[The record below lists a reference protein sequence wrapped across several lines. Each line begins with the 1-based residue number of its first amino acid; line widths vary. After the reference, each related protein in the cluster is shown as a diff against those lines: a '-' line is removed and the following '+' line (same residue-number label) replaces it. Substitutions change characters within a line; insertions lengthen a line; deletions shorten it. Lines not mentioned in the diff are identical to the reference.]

1 MMNKQEAKK
10 LIDSYLDGTCT
21 TEERII
27 VEQWYNQQVDE
38 ARVVSKEIAGEEVGN
53 NIFNKISL
61 NKSKNSNNLH
71 KIAIAALVLLVSGL
85 TLYLYRI
92 NNTLDGNK
100 KQPLTEIIKPG
111 GNKAYLTLENGKQI
125 ELSESK
131 EGIISAVNGVTITKT
146 GEGQIVYVE
155 ANISNNKSGISY
167 NSISTPKGGQFQI
180 RLPDGSNV
188 WLNAESSLK
197 YPASFTKENERKVE
211 LKGEAY
217 FEVAHNKEKPFIVKT
232 STSNNTLS
240 QEIHVL
246 GTHFNINSY
255 DNEAIART
263 TLLEGSILIKTPSHQ
278 FLLKP
283 NQQASLKKEGLTV
296 SDVDPN
302 EATAWKDGR
311 FMFNNEGIES
321 IMRKISRWYNVD
333 VEFESENKDQVF
345 SGTVSKYETVEKV
358 LSKLELTGAVTFKI
372 EERRIIVK

>member
-85 TLYLYRI
+85 TLYLYWI

-131 EGIISAVNGVTITKT
+131 EGVISAVNGVTITKT